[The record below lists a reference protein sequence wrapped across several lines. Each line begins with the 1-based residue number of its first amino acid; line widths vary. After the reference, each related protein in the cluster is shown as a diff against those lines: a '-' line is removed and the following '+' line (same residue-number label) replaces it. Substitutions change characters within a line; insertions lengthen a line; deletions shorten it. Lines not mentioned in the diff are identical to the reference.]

1 MSDIDEYVTIT
12 QAAEQVGYSRV
23 WIRTLAARGKI
34 PSARKARLILV
45 HLPSLVAYREQM
57 DAQCARP
64 APPQPQEQLTEDEW
78 RALQWRP
85 TEHKEEQGNG

>member
-45 HLPSLVAYREQM
+45 HLPSLMAYREQREQERTRA
-57 DAQCARP
+57 D
-64 APPQPQEQLTEDEW
+64 QPQEPADD
-78 RALQWRP
+78 
-85 TEHKEEQGNG
+85 